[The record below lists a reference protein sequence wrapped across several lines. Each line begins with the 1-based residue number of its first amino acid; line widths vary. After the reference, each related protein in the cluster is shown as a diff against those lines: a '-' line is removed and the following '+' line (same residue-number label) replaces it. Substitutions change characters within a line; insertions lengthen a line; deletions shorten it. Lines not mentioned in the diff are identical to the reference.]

1 LGEGGVKEIA
11 LAMDAA
17 LDRAGNES
25 FFGLWDSGI
34 AKGGDD
40 LLAGEP
46 FAIAIGM
53 NELNEAR
60 AADDFCSKKHLLNR
74 IAKKKSP
81 VNQKAQK
88 LGTTTQNKNLCSCYS
103 ITYIN
108 PMDKRTK
115 LFQIFEKLGL
125 EAIQG
130 LPDDASI
137 DQIADRVEFMAAI
150 QKGVDDIDCG
160 DTVPHQEIKKQL
172 AKWLIE

>member
-1 LGEGGVKEIA
+1 LGNRLGSLRSACELDNAIHPSACFLGEGGVEEIA
-11 LAMDAA
+11 LAMNAA
-17 LDRAGNES
+17 LDRAGNDS

-40 LLAGEP
+40 LLAREP

-125 EAIQG
+125 NVNNQF
-130 LPDDASI
+130 LPPQQQTSFLKAGTNESDS
-137 DQIADRVEFMAAI
+137 
-150 QKGVDDIDCG
+150 
-160 DTVPHQEIKKQL
+160 
-172 AKWLIE
+172 

>member
-1 LGEGGVKEIA
+1 
-11 LAMDAA
+11 
-17 LDRAGNES
+17 
-25 FFGLWDSGI
+25 
-34 AKGGDD
+34 
-40 LLAGEP
+40 
-46 FAIAIGM
+46 M

-81 VNQKAQK
+81 VNQKARK

-125 EAIQG
+125 KPLASPKVCLSTSE
-130 LPDDASI
+130 LPPVSTS
-137 DQIADRVEFMAAI
+137 VSS
-150 QKGVDDIDCG
+150 
-160 DTVPHQEIKKQL
+160 
-172 AKWLIE
+172 